1 MVTGGQAVIKR
12 IAIAG
17 LLLAMFAVLGVGLVA
32 FTHQATK
39 DQIAENERMALLNSL
54 NALVPA
60 ESIDNDIAS
69 DLTVVSDQ
77 ERLGSIETTVY
88 LGRNHN
94 KPVAAVFTSIAPD
107 GYSGQIKLLVAVG
120 ADGTLKG
127 VRVVAHKETPGLG
140 DRVEIEKSDWIHAFE
155 GKSIG
160 NPDISH
166 WKVKRDGGD
175 FDQFSGATI
184 TPRAIV
190 KAVKNTLLYY
200 QENGKTLFAA
210 RAKTTTPATQP
221 KTAEQKTKSGK

>member
-1 MVTGGQAVIKR
+1 MIRHPITA
-12 IAIAG
+12 AG
-17 LLLAMFAVLGVGLVA
+17 LILAMFAVLGVGLVA

-54 NALVPA
+54 NTLVPA
-60 ESIDNDIAS
+60 ASIDNDIAT
-69 DLTVVSDQ
+69 DLMVVSDQ
-77 ERLGSIETTVY
+77 DMLGSAETTVY
-88 LGRNHN
+88 LGRKDH

-107 GYSGQIKLLVAVG
+107 GYSGQIKLLVAIR
-120 ADGTLKG
+120 ADGSLGG

-140 DRVEIEKSDWIHAFE
+140 DKVEVEKSDWVHAFA

-166 WKVKRDGGD
+166 WKVRRDGGD

-190 KAVKNTLLYY
+190 KAVKNTLLFY
-200 QENGKTLFAA
+200 QDNGKKLFASKVEA
-210 RAKTTTPATQP
+210 TTPAAQ
-221 KTAEQKTKSGK
+221 TAAAGQQTESAK

>member
-1 MVTGGQAVIKR
+1 MIKR

-39 DQIAENERMALLNSL
+39 EQIAENERMALLNSL

-60 ESIDNDIAS
+60 NTIDNDIVT
-69 DLTVVSDQ
+69 DLTKVSDQ
-77 ERLGSIETTVY
+77 ERLGSASTTVY
-88 LGRNHN
+88 LGRKDN

-107 GYSGQIKLLVAVG
+107 GYSGQIKLLVAVM
-120 ADGTLKG
+120 ADGSLGG
-127 VRVVAHKETPGLG
+127 VRVVSHKETPGLG
-140 DRVEIEKSDWIHAFE
+140 DRVDIEKSDWVHSFD

-160 NPDISH
+160 NPDLAQ
-166 WKVKRDGGD
+166 WKVKRDGGI

-200 QENGKTLFAA
+200 KDNGKQLFDT
-210 RAKTTTPATQP
+210 KPATASD
-221 KTAEQKTKSGK
+221 K